1 MDVGT
6 VSFDFGKADND
17 DDDLDVDVDDG
28 IEDESHLFILM
39 QQMQRTAMKAPR
51 KTRQAIV
58 STATFLAIIIIAN
71 CDHDH
76 LNHHNHHNF
85 EGTSTDPRPSAS
97 SGCASETSR
106 TPRLVSGRGARRVNS
121 S

>member
-6 VSFDFGKADND
+6 VSFDFGTADND
-17 DDDLDVDVDDG
+17 DDDLDVDDG

-58 STATFLAIIIIAN
+58 STATF
-71 CDHDH
+71 
-76 LNHHNHHNF
+76 F
-85 EGTSTDPRPSAS
+85 
-97 SGCASETSR
+97 
-106 TPRLVSGRGARRVNS
+106 LV
-121 S
+121 